1 MAFLTDLRNLAGNRA
16 EEGGGHTHPATDQ
29 NGEPGRDLAEAG
41 AHTRA
46 RHADRRGVAVE
57 PSARVIKF
65 KRDSALASIFTLVS
79 MNCSRHTSTQIMC
92 VSFHC

>member
-41 AHTRA
+41 AHIEHTRA
-46 RHADRRGVAVE
+46 RVTRTGAV
-57 PSARVIKF
+57 SL
-65 KRDSALASIFTLVS
+65 S
-79 MNCSRHTSTQIMC
+79 SRAPE
-92 VSFHC
+92 